1 MQAIT
6 RSNQRPFI
14 VASLIAAAGLSGL
27 MATPAFA
34 QCGKK
39 SSPIVRFPDRS
50 RVVIEH
56 DRTPDRLLTMNDP
69 NLKPTQDPAPAP
81 AAQPQRVTVS
91 NAELQKDEALGA
103 ELAKRKFVLTRDL
116 QQIRHRYFR
125 DVSAEKARKQGLDR
139 LREMAKE
146 TVALPLILD
155 IFKHEDR
162 KTRLEVMDMLASM
175 KTQPTDSTVAWM
187 ALTDT
192 DPQTREAAAK
202 LIADRTQEGSGQVP
216 IGAQWAIA
224 GALDS
229 SDNALVSAA
238 ANMALNLRL
247 IDAIPSMIAAQVA
260 NPNAGAPG
268 AGAIGQIS
276 IVTQRAFV
284 SDLTPVVGNSAVGFD
299 PQLSTVSE
307 GVVLRVFDAY
317 VITYRTEVHS
327 ALVALS
333 TQAMDGQSTASL
345 GYDQAA
351 WKTWYEETFLPY
363 QAAKAKN
370 TKDQSPAPNAAP
382 PTPLSPP
389 APPAKASNKQQAQGK
404 VQPKPSDTY

>member
-1 MQAIT
+1 MT
-6 RSNQRPFI
+6 RSHQRSLI
-14 VASLIAAAGLSGL
+14 AASLIAAAGLSGL

-34 QCGKK
+34 QCGRK
-39 SSPIVRFPDRS
+39 STPVVRVPDRS

-56 DRTPDRLLTMNDP
+56 DRGADRTMTQTDP
-69 NLKPTQDPAPAP
+69 NLKPTQDPAPTP
-81 AAQPQRVTVS
+81 AAQPQRVTIS
-91 NAELQKDEALGA
+91 NQELQKDEALGA
-103 ELAKRKFVLTRDL
+103 ELSKRKFVLTRDL

-125 DVSAEKARKQGLDR
+125 DVSAEKTRQQGLNR

-146 TVALPLILD
+146 TVALPLIVE
-155 IFKHEDR
+155 IFQHEDR
-162 KTRLEVMDMLASM
+162 KTRMEIMSMLASM

-192 DPQTREAAAK
+192 DAELRQAAAT
-202 LIADRTQEGSGQVP
+202 LIADRTRESNGEVP

-247 IDAIPSMIAAQVA
+247 IDAIPSMIAAQVS

-284 SDLTPVVGNSAVGFD
+284 SDLTPVVGNGAVGFD
-299 PQLSTVSE
+299 PQISTVSE

-333 TQAMDGQSTASL
+333 TQAMDGQSTAEL

-351 WKTWYEETFLPY
+351 WKTWYETTYLPY
-363 QAAKAKN
+363 QAAKAKDA
-370 TKDQSPAPNAAP
+370 KIKSPAPAAQP
-382 PTPLSPP
+382 VAP
-389 APPAKASNKQQAQGK
+389 AAKAATKQQARSNA
-404 VQPKPSDTY
+404 QPKPSDTY

>member
-1 MQAIT
+1 MSFTNQPSHRKALIRSLAACAGLT
-6 RSNQRPFI
+6 MLAAAPVWASCPGTSSRSNRTPT
-14 VASLIAAAGLSGL
+14 LIALD
-27 MATPAFA
+27 TPATTPSAEA
-34 QCGKK
+34 QP
-39 SSPIVRFPDRS
+39 STSQ
-50 RVVIEH
+50 
-56 DRTPDRLLTMNDP
+56 T
-69 NLKPTQDPAPAP
+69 KPAQPQR
-81 AAQPQRVTVS
+81 QPQRVTIS
-91 NAELQKDEALGA
+91 NEELQKDEALGA
-103 ELAKRKFVLTRDL
+103 ELTKRKFVLTRDL

-146 TVALPLILD
+146 TVALPLIVET
-155 IFKHEDR
+155 FQHEDR
-162 KTRLEVMDMLASM
+162 KTRLEIMTMLASM

-192 DPQTREAAAK
+192 DAELRQAAAT
-202 LIADRTQEGSGQVP
+202 LIADRTKESNGEVP

-247 IDAIPSMIAAQVA
+247 IDAIPSMIAAQVS

-333 TQAMDGQSTASL
+333 TQAMDGQSTAQL

-351 WKTWYEETFLPY
+351 WKTWYESTYLPY
-363 QAAKAKN
+363 QAAKAKSI
-370 TKDQSPAPNAAP
+370 KDQSPAPNATPAAP
-382 PTPLSPP
+382 
-389 APPAKASNKQQAQGK
+389 APAKATSKQQAQAK
-404 VQPKPSDTY
+404 PKPKPVDAY

>member
-1 MQAIT
+1 MQPTT
-6 RSNQRPFI
+6 RSNQRSFI
-14 VASLIAAAGLSGL
+14 AASLIAAAGLSGFL
-27 MATPAFA
+27 ATPAFA
-34 QCGKK
+34 QCGRK
-39 SSPIVRFPDRS
+39 STPVVRVPDRS

-56 DRTPDRLLTMNDP
+56 DRGGDRTMTQTDP
-69 NLKPTQDPAPAP
+69 NLKPTQDPATAP
-81 AAQPQRVTVS
+81 AAQPQRVTLTA
-91 NAELQKDEALGA
+91 AELQKDEALGA
-103 ELAKRKFVLTRDL
+103 ELTKRKFVLTRDL

-125 DVSAEKARKQGLDR
+125 DVSAEKVRQQGLNR

-146 TVALPLILD
+146 TAALPLIVET
-155 IFKHEDR
+155 FQNEDR
-162 KTRLEVMDMLASM
+162 KTRMEVLNMFASM
-175 KTQPTDSTVAWM
+175 KSQPTDSTVAWM
-187 ALTDT
+187 ALTDS
-192 DPQTREAAAK
+192 DAELRQAAAT
-202 LIADRTQEGSGQVP
+202 LIADRTKESKGEVP

-247 IDAIPSMIAAQVA
+247 IDAIPSMIAAQVS

-276 IVTQRAFV
+276 VVTQRAFV

-333 TQAMDGQSTASL
+333 TQAMDGQSTAEL

-351 WKTWYEETFLPY
+351 WKTWYETTYLPY
-363 QAAKAKN
+363 QAAKVKN
-370 TKDQSPAPNAAP
+370 TKDQSPAPNAQPAAP
-382 PTPLSPP
+382 
-389 APPAKASNKQQAQGK
+389 AAKAATKQQARGN
-404 VQPKPSDTY
+404 VQPKPSGSY

>member
-1 MQAIT
+1 MQAMT
-6 RSNQRPFI
+6 RSHQRSI
-14 VASLIAAAGLSGL
+14 IAASLIAAAGLSGL

-39 SSPIVRFPDRS
+39 STPIVRVPDRS

-56 DRTPDRLLTMNDP
+56 DRAPDRTMAMTDP

-81 AAQPQRVTVS
+81 AAAQQPRVTIS
-91 NAELQKDEALGA
+91 NQELQKDEALGA
-103 ELAKRKFVLTRDL
+103 ELNKRKFVLTRDL

-125 DVSAEKARKQGLDR
+125 DVSAEKTRKQGVAR

-146 TVALPLILD
+146 TVALPLIVET
-155 IFKHEDR
+155 FQHEDR
-162 KTRLEVMDMLASM
+162 KTRMEVMSMLASM
-175 KTQPTDSTVAWM
+175 KSQPTDSTVAWM
-187 ALTDT
+187 ALTDS
-192 DPQTREAAAK
+192 DAELREAAAT
-202 LIADRTQEGSGQVP
+202 LIADRTKENNGVVP
-216 IGAQWAIA
+216 MGAQWAIA
-224 GALDS
+224 GALES
-229 SDNALVSAA
+229 TDNALVSAA

-247 IDAIPSMIAAQVA
+247 IDAIPSMIAAQVS
-260 NPNAGAPG
+260 NPNAGTPG

-351 WKTWYEETFLPY
+351 WKTWYEDTYQPY

-370 TKDQSPAPNAAP
+370 TKDKSPAPNAH
-382 PTPLSPP
+382 PP
-389 APPAKASNKQQAQGK
+389 ALPAPAAKATTKQQAQGK
-404 VQPKPSDTY
+404 PQPKPSDTY